1 METVQHDRPTDQ
13 TPPAA
18 PRFHWDRCSFWV
30 PACLVYGGLV
40 GWVAVLVE
48 PFWAPVLLFSLLV
61 GVVLGASLVGMSRV
75 CQVGNRFTVL
85 LGTVLAALAAVFGQ
99 HYVSY
104 RLARREAVEDAQT
117 YRLARSAFQDKVL
130 GEMPVPPADFLEFL
144 CWRAARG
151 FALFGFKARGAVV
164 WMIWTMDGSLVLGA
178 ALAVV
183 VPALKKP
190 YCDRCRSWFVTTRR
204 GPVDAETARKL
215 AAAIETELP
224 DEIASA
230 GYRLSACNGGCGP
243 TRFELRLE
251 KPGGESSSA
260 KAWLDVERRNQVVRA
275 LDEGIHHR
283 S

>member
-1 METVQHDRPTDQ
+1 METVQHPSPTDR

-18 PRFHWDRCSFWV
+18 PRFRWDRCAFWV

-40 GWVAVLVE
+40 GWVAVFVE
-48 PFWAPVLLFSLLV
+48 RFRAPALLFPILV
-61 GVVLGASLVGMSRV
+61 GVVLGASLAGMGRLG
-75 CQVGNRFTVL
+75 QVGNRFTVL
-85 LGTVLAALAAVFGQ
+85 LGTVLAASAAVFGQ

-104 RLARREAVEDAQT
+104 RLARREAVEDART
-117 YRLARSAFQDKVL
+117 YQRAAWLFQDKVL
-130 GEMPVPPADFLEFL
+130 GDMPVPPDDFLEYL
-144 CWRAARG
+144 RWDAARG
-151 FALFGFKARGAVV
+151 GRVFGLEVRGAVV
-164 WMIWTMDGSLVLGA
+164 WMIWTAHGLLVLGA

-190 YCDRCRSWFVTTRR
+190 YCDRCRSWFVTTRC
-204 GPVDAETARKL
+204 GPVDPETARKL
-215 AAAIETELP
+215 AAAIEAELP

-243 TRFELRLE
+243 TRFELRLQ

-260 KAWLDVERRNQVVRA
+260 KAWLDVEQRNQVVRA